1 MIKATTGACVLAALF
16 LSFAPGAHPQ
26 QATADMRGVITEKSN
41 AAVVDAHVT
50 LTNIQ
55 TGLVRSSQTIETG
68 EYAFV
73 GVSAGKYTLSV
84 EKAGFAVK
92 QVEGIVLTVG
102 QSANLD
108 VVVEVGSV
116 EQTVNVSADPPM
128 VNTSESYVGT
138 TIGTTEVQDLP
149 LQSRQFANLAV
160 LTPGVTLVF
169 NADPTEKNR
178 LMPSIAGGR
187 GRYTSFYVDNADD
200 NEDLDGGLLQ
210 AVSLEAVQE
219 FQVIT
224 HRFTAEQGRA
234 AYGIINVITKSGTNS
249 WHGSGFE
256 FFRNTALNSTTHT
269 EQISNMPKG
278 TYNRN
283 QYGGSFGGPIV
294 KDRLFFFVAPEE
306 LSQSTVNIVNTE
318 GVDPSLDG
326 PETLPQK
333 LFTFSAKLD
342 WQLAKTNLMSFR
354 YSRETNSDVSDVST
368 ITPKQSSG
376 TNQNAYNTGAINL
389 TSTFGNN
396 KVNQLT
402 YETVDWQNGLLPN
415 SVGPGLFFS
424 NGVVLGQGASF
435 PQTTSFQKYQLRD
448 TFSTTAVGKGT
459 HNLKFGVEEILE
471 PHPQGTYGTQ
481 TYPQYTF
488 LGNSLTSPID
498 EIFYNTGDAAF
509 AFNSFTR
516 FGLFAQDD
524 WRATRKLTINAGL
537 RWDYYGGV
545 AFNQN
550 YSQTY
555 QFLQTVVPSFAGQ
568 QMHSPKTNLG
578 PRLGFAYD
586 PTGDGRTVIR
596 GGYGFYFNFPIETSF
611 FTIIERNPNPQVLG
625 YLVDNPT
632 GILNP
637 DGSFY
642 QYGQPLPP
650 NQLTPGPFPLE
661 DSVVDP
667 HQVDPRY
674 QHATIGFERRIAPN
688 TVIGGD
694 FLWSR
699 GDHTPSA
706 DEINRFPGPADQT
719 RPYAAAGYNFP
730 IRIEQTEGK
739 NLYRA
744 VNLSLVRRYSNN
756 FEINAWYSYSK
767 CRSTNIIASDEGFS
781 NFPITE
787 NDGGAPANFGPCELS
802 PANKLLVS
810 PVWTLPKQFQ
820 VSSISRYNSSAPYN
834 ITAGADLNGDGIN
847 NDLPAGVP
855 TINLGHGAG
864 FFQSDLRASKFF
876 NLPDRFGKIEGI
888 FEIYNLFNNINPS
901 GFQGNQLGSDYGQPT
916 AFAGDPLQGDARL
929 IQLSV
934 RYSF

>member
-26 QATADMRGVITEKSN
+26 QATADMRGVVTEKSN

-389 TSTFGNN
+389 TSTF
-396 KVNQLT
+396 
-402 YETVDWQNGLLPN
+402 
-415 SVGPGLFFS
+415 
-424 NGVVLGQGASF
+424 
-435 PQTTSFQKYQLRD
+435 
-448 TFSTTAVGKGT
+448 
-459 HNLKFGVEEILE
+459 
-471 PHPQGTYGTQ
+471 
-481 TYPQYTF
+481 
-488 LGNSLTSPID
+488 
-498 EIFYNTGDAAF
+498 
-509 AFNSFTR
+509 
-516 FGLFAQDD
+516 
-524 WRATRKLTINAGL
+524 
-537 RWDYYGGV
+537 
-545 AFNQN
+545 
-550 YSQTY
+550 
-555 QFLQTVVPSFAGQ
+555 
-568 QMHSPKTNLG
+568 
-578 PRLGFAYD
+578 
-586 PTGDGRTVIR
+586 
-596 GGYGFYFNFPIETSF
+596 
-611 FTIIERNPNPQVLG
+611 
-625 YLVDNPT
+625 
-632 GILNP
+632 
-637 DGSFY
+637 
-642 QYGQPLPP
+642 
-650 NQLTPGPFPLE
+650 
-661 DSVVDP
+661 
-667 HQVDPRY
+667 
-674 QHATIGFERRIAPN
+674 
-688 TVIGGD
+688 
-694 FLWSR
+694 
-699 GDHTPSA
+699 
-706 DEINRFPGPADQT
+706 
-719 RPYAAAGYNFP
+719 
-730 IRIEQTEGK
+730 
-739 NLYRA
+739 
-744 VNLSLVRRYSNN
+744 
-756 FEINAWYSYSK
+756 
-767 CRSTNIIASDEGFS
+767 
-781 NFPITE
+781 
-787 NDGGAPANFGPCELS
+787 
-802 PANKLLVS
+802 
-810 PVWTLPKQFQ
+810 
-820 VSSISRYNSSAPYN
+820 
-834 ITAGADLNGDGIN
+834 
-847 NDLPAGVP
+847 
-855 TINLGHGAG
+855 
-864 FFQSDLRASKFF
+864 
-876 NLPDRFGKIEGI
+876 
-888 FEIYNLFNNINPS
+888 
-901 GFQGNQLGSDYGQPT
+901 
-916 AFAGDPLQGDARL
+916 
-929 IQLSV
+929 
-934 RYSF
+934 